1 MSLCCFLLLPIDSKS
16 IVPLNDSSNFKLTA
30 SVVRSYVTVE
40 RPTGGKQIRK
50 ANQQKS
56 GKARDGKGVFSSAVV
71 SCVLATAAKTPLE
84 NEHFVGI
91 LSF

>member
-1 MSLCCFLLLPIDSKS
+1 MCCFLLLPIDSKS
-16 IVPLNDSSNFKLTA
+16 IVPLNDSGNFKLTA

-56 GKARDGKGVFSSAVV
+56 GKARDGKVTFSSAVV
-71 SCVLATAAKTPLE
+71 SCALGSLNSNDVYGRENAT
-84 NEHFVGI
+84 
-91 LSF
+91 